1 MIETSAGAQTTAC
14 AGIGNSAAAECETE
28 LSIVM
33 PCLNEAETVGIC
45 VRKAAYFLKT
55 SAVNGEIVVA
65 DNGSTDRSREI
76 AAAEGA
82 TIVPVE
88 SRGYGAALL
97 GGIRAA
103 KGRFVVMGDADD
115 SYDFSS
121 LGPFLEKL
129 RAGADLVMGNRFR
142 GKIEPGAMP
151 FLHRYL
157 GNPVLS
163 FLGQLFFGVT
173 AGDFHCGLRG
183 FNRQR
188 IVDLHLRT
196 TGMEFASEMVVR
208 AALAGYAIAEVP
220 IVLRPDGR
228 SRPPHLRTW
237 RDGWRHLRFLLMYS
251 PRWLFLYPGIALV
264 IFGVVGS
271 SILLPGPFFIG
282 QVGIDIHTFIVAC
295 MCILL
300 GTQSIC
306 FAVVA
311 RRYALLAGFLP
322 ASSPYALLLQA
333 LRLEGL
339 LLIGVVLG
347 LLGVA
352 GVAWCIAVWASA
364 GFGPLQYPE
373 LLRLL
378 VFSLTAIAVAIQLA
392 FTAFL
397 VGIMDI
403 PTRDPAKRDSA

>member
-264 IFGVVGS
+264 IFGRGELESSPRTLFHRSGWHRHSHVYRRVHVYSVGYPEH
-271 SILLPGPFFIG
+271 LFCGGCTALC
-282 QVGIDIHTFIVAC
+282 VAGRFSAGVKS
-295 MCILL
+295 L
-300 GTQSIC
+300 C
-306 FAVVA
+306 FATPGA
-311 RRYALLAGFLP
+311 ALGGP
-322 ASSPYALLLQA
+322 VTDWSCTWSPWSCRSCLVHC
-333 LRLEGL
+333 R
-339 LLIGVVLG
+339 LG
-347 LLGVA
+347 LRRFRA
-352 GVAWCIAVWASA
+352 AAVS
-364 GFGPLQYPE
+364 
-373 LLRLL
+373 
-378 VFSLTAIAVAIQLA
+378 
-392 FTAFL
+392 
-397 VGIMDI
+397 
-403 PTRDPAKRDSA
+403 